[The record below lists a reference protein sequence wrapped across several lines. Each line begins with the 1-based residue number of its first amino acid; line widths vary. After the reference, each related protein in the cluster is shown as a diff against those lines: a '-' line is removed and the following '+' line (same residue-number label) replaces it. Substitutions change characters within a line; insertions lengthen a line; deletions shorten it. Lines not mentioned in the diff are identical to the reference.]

1 MGYARNSWFGYWK
14 VIPCPLQMGDML
26 IYKTDFIKPFLVS
39 MKFKF
44 CVATSWKKEE
54 EKKNNKK
61 MKLNCI
67 L

>member
-1 MGYARNSWFGYWK
+1 
-14 VIPCPLQMGDML
+14 MGDML

-54 EKKNNKK
+54 EKKKQQENEIE
-61 MKLNCI
+61 LYFI
-67 L
+67 E